1 MSSVT
6 TTKID
11 TINGTTNLTLTTG
24 NTVGPKIV
32 VTTTTDQGIGFGNSS
47 SNSLVVNSSGVNVTT
62 NNFTLGSFS
71 LGANGYTRLPNGLL
85 LQWGS
90 ATATVNNST
99 TAEATFSTSFSTL
112 YSVTVTTAGYNV
124 STPLGQ
130 PSTINAT
137 STSSFTWKTNY
148 AAPAASATINY
159 IAIGT

>member
-11 TINGTTNLTLTTG
+11 TINGTTDLTLTTG

-90 ATATVNNST
+90 ATGTVNNSN
-99 TAEATFSTSFSTL
+99 TAEVIFSTSFSTL
-112 YSVTVTTAGYNV
+112 YSLTVTTAGFNMLAP
-124 STPLGQ
+124 TAQ
-130 PSTINAT
+130 PAVINAT
-137 STSSFTWKTNY
+137 STSSFTWKTSY
-148 AAPAASATINY
+148 TAGAVSANIYY